1 MTIQELKEVVQDIV
15 EDSIEKCVVAGTMEG
30 RAVPLS
36 LKVEGEVVAKMTCN
50 FDKEDWWSHLSD
62 SNWRPDDYKSTALAN
77 WAKVARVEVYIIRFL
92 IYSPFLQGRN
102 NHLDF

>member
-1 MTIQELKEVVQDIV
+1 MKDYLKIINCISLCGFFILFPLASLSQEAIKPDSVRTVSEMTIQELKEVVQDIV

-50 FDKEDWWSHLSD
+50 FDKED
-62 SNWRPDDYKSTALAN
+62 
-77 WAKVARVEVYIIRFL
+77 
-92 IYSPFLQGRN
+92 
-102 NHLDF
+102 

>member
-15 EDSIEKCVVAGTMEG
+15 EDSIEKCVVDGIMEG

-50 FDKEDWWSHLSD
+50 FDKED
-62 SNWRPDDYKSTALAN
+62 
-77 WAKVARVEVYIIRFL
+77 
-92 IYSPFLQGRN
+92 
-102 NHLDF
+102 

>member
-1 MTIQELKEVVQDIV
+1 MRDFLKLINRISLCGLLMLLPLASLSQEAIKPDSVRTVSEMTIQELKEVVQDIV

-50 FDKEDWWSHLSD
+50 FDKED
-62 SNWRPDDYKSTALAN
+62 
-77 WAKVARVEVYIIRFL
+77 
-92 IYSPFLQGRN
+92 
-102 NHLDF
+102 

>member
-1 MTIQELKEVVQDIV
+1 MKDFSKLIHRISLCGFLMLLPLASLSQEATKPDSVRTVSEMTIQELKEVVQDIV

-50 FDKEDWWSHLSD
+50 FDQED
-62 SNWRPDDYKSTALAN
+62 
-77 WAKVARVEVYIIRFL
+77 
-92 IYSPFLQGRN
+92 
-102 NHLDF
+102 